1 MRTLHVALVHYPILD
16 AQGAIVTT
24 AITNLDI
31 HDIARSSLSFGCASY
46 SLVHPVA
53 AQRELVERIQGH
65 WRDGASGKRIPDR
78 KTALEIVRTVP
89 TLDDLHASLGGREG
103 IELWA
108 TSARR
113 EGLAITTY
121 AEGRALI
128 EGEGKPICLL
138 FGTGW
143 GMPRS
148 ILDSCDR
155 LLEPIGSAASTY
167 NHLSVRAAAAITFDR
182 LRGDR

>member
-1 MRTLHVALVHYPILD
+1 MRALHVALVHYPILD
-16 AQGAIVTT
+16 AQGGIVTT

-31 HDIARSSLSFGCASY
+31 HDIARSAKSFGCVSY
-46 SLVHPVA
+46 FLVHPVA

-65 WRDGASGKRIPDR
+65 WREGASGKRIPDR
-78 KTALEIVRTVP
+78 KTALEIARDVP
-89 TLDDLHASLGGREG
+89 TLDDVFASFGGRGEV
-103 IELWA
+103 ELWA

-113 EGLAITTY
+113 EGITVTTY
-121 AEGRALI
+121 AEGRELLAT
-128 EGEGKPICLL
+128 EGKPVCVL

-148 ILDSCDR
+148 ILDACDR
-155 LLEPIGSAASTY
+155 LLEPIGSSVTSY